1 MGPALVPSHARCH
14 LLNRVRFVVGASG
27 RAYWQRWNLADKSIS
42 TGGSRTT
49 RRPRLLAVADTLLVQ
64 FEQCISSFSLRRRCR
79 FVVAPDRRTRS
90 GGFAY
95 RTVRL
100 LPVTY
105 DRWTNFS
112 QLPMGHS
119 AAGNGLFRDLSRTV
133 SNLAKAL
140 TGTTGLACR
149 AVFAQAAAF
158 QIDCHFFCDD
168 AATTEIYTL
177 SLHDARP
184 IPRA

>member
-1 MGPALVPSHARCH
+1 MGPALVPSHARRH
-14 LLNRVRFVVGASG
+14 LLNRVRFGFGASG
-27 RAYWQRWNLADKSIS
+27 LAYWQRWNFADKSIS

-105 DRWTNFS
+105 ARWTDFS

-119 AAGNGLFRDLSRTV
+119 AAGDGLFGDLSRTV
-133 SNLAKAL
+133 ANLAKAW
-140 TGTTGLACR
+140 TGTTGLAGR

-158 QIDCHFFCDD
+158 QIDGHVWCGEADQ
-168 AATTEIYTL
+168 
-177 SLHDARP
+177 R
-184 IPRA
+184 